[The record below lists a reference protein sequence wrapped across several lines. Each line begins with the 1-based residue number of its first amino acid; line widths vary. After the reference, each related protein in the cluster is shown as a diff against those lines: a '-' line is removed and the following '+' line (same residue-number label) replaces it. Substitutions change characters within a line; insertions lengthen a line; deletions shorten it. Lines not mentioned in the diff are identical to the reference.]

1 MPAMIRTIPGFV
13 DALSRVAVSDRACN
27 PYARGRTSR
36 SSESVAAP
44 ESRTSEFS
52 ATSNAIRRANLRLY
66 LEQMRAFRPRAI
78 LVGEAPSHRGARL
91 TGIPFMSERLMLDG
105 VPSAGMFGVSGG
117 YRKALETET
126 PSTEASATI
135 IWSTIREVRPLP
147 LLWNAFP
154 FHPHHAGNPRSNRM
168 PTSAELLAG
177 EPFLEALIR
186 IFDIPLVIAV
196 GNHAERSLARL
207 GIAHTKVRHPSQGG
221 KPKFVA
227 QVRALFGA
235 AGPVVL

>member
-1 MPAMIRTIPGFV
+1 MPAMIRTIRGFV
-13 DALSRVAVSDRACN
+13 DALSRVDTGKRACN
-27 PYARGRTSR
+27 QYAGGRTLREPEGESR
-36 SSESVAAP
+36 SSGGQ
-44 ESRTSEFS
+44 

-66 LEQMRAFRPRAI
+66 LDQMRARRPRAI
-78 LVGEAPSHRGARL
+78 FVGEAPSHRGARL

-105 VPSAGMFGVSGG
+105 VPSAEMFGASRG
-117 YRKALETET
+117 YRKALETDT

-135 IWSTIREVRPLP
+135 LWSTIRDLRPLP

-154 FHPHHAGNPRSNRM
+154 FHPYEAGNPRSNRM
-168 PTSAELLAG
+168 PTAAELLAG
-177 EPFLEALIR
+177 EEFIEALIR
-186 IFDIPLVIAV
+186 IFGIEQVVAV
-196 GNHAERSLARL
+196 GNHAERSLTRL